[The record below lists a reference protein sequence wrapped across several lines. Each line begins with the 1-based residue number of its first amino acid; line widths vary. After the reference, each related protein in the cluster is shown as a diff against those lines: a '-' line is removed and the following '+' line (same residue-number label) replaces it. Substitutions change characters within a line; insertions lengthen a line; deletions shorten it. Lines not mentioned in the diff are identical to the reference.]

1 MGFATGQLNYPQ
13 IIGAGERYGAIQVV
27 LSSVVFGN
35 LLNVG
40 RFAKLAAGSI
50 DNMNGSANPVIAG
63 VVLRN
68 PSAPVTSGSAI
79 DNTIYSQIEYMREGL
94 VTVDVKAGET
104 PVQFGA
110 VYASNLG
117 DANDGLA
124 TATNTDIATGAEF
137 IQEIKPNV
145 WLVRLK

>member
-1 MGFATGQLNYPQ
+1 MAFATGQLNDPQ
-13 IIGAGERYGAIQVV
+13 VIGAGERYGAVQVI
-27 LSSVVFGN
+27 LSAIVFEN
-35 LLNVG
+35 LLKVG

-50 DNMNGSANPVIAG
+50 DNMDGIAAPVIAG

-68 PSAPVTSGSAI
+68 PAAPVESGATI
-79 DNTIYSQIEYMREGL
+79 DNTIYSQMDYMREGL
-94 VTVDVKAGET
+94 ATVDVKAGQT

-110 VYASNLG
+110 VYASNAG

-124 TATNTDIATGAEF
+124 TATGTDIATGAEF

>member
-1 MGFATGQLNYPQ
+1 MAFATGQLNDPQ
-13 IIGAGERYGAIQVV
+13 IIGAGERYGTIQVV
-27 LSSVVFGN
+27 LSAVLFGS

-50 DNMNGSANPVIAG
+50 DNMNGSATPVVAG

-68 PSAPVTSGSAI
+68 PSAPVTSGAAI